1 MNKIKN
7 CFSTILELVNIIV
20 VGIYLYNLNSFNT
33 KLSEFKDSN
42 WVIKSFEILESEG
55 EKAYKYLIGAFL
67 LCFLE
72 IMIILII
79 NYIFKQSV
87 EKNIYGFWINLLT
100 ILVNLLLIVFIL
112 IEISNPILVAF
123 VILLITGGAIG
134 MSIS

>member
-20 VGIYLYNLNSFNT
+20 VGIYLYAFSP
-33 KLSEFKDSN
+33 SDSN
-42 WVIKSFEILESEG
+42 ISKD
-55 EKAYKYLIGAFL
+55 LIGAFL

>member
-1 MNKIKN
+1 
-7 CFSTILELVNIIV
+7 
-20 VGIYLYNLNSFNT
+20 
-33 KLSEFKDSN
+33 
-42 WVIKSFEILESEG
+42 
-55 EKAYKYLIGAFL
+55 
-67 LCFLE
+67 
-72 IMIILII
+72 MIILII

-87 EKNIYGFWINLLT
+87 EKNIYGFWSNLLT